1 MKIKL
6 LHDFDGVTKI
16 PNAFDFLP
24 FVKLWKGD
32 FRPND
37 SETFQFL
44 KNNNHRMISSFNTT
58 LQPVIIESESIYSIP
73 ITDNFIG
80 DIDTI
85 YIYPIRVSELF
96 TYSFNMEFKYNINLS
111 IIDCISAKSKLFID
125 KSNFYYYIE
134 YGWEGYFPQDFFH
147 KVYYD
152 LRKNNISANKVIFST
167 NTQNINKLHSKFL
180 SNFPKETHIKFT
192 HYNQCLM
199 GKLRDYNESS
209 YKDTNNTFVS
219 EEYIKNGKSRN
230 KKALILNRRLRYH
243 RLYLLS
249 NLAYDN
255 LLDDNLVSFDM
266 EMVVNVGFLESIR
279 NLKLQNRYITND
291 EFFDKTIIG
300 YNQLL
305 KLNKRT
311 LDYDSL
317 DDVIGLGYESK
328 ELYENTYFSIVTETL
343 FDDDEWF
350 VSEKT
355 FKPIIQ
361 LHPFVIVGSPHTL
374 KYLKSYGFKTF
385 DKWWDESYDEIE
397 NSNDRMLAVYDTI
410 QSLIKK
416 STDEWDII
424 YNEITETLIH
434 NKNVM
439 LSLNENNSEIN
450 KMVLNNLF
458 EIIKN
463 SDYKKDI
470 KLF

>member
-1 MKIKL
+1 
-6 LHDFDGVTKI
+6 
-16 PNAFDFLP
+16 
-24 FVKLWKGD
+24 
-32 FRPND
+32 
-37 SETFQFL
+37 
-44 KNNNHRMISSFNTT
+44 
-58 LQPVIIESESIYSIP
+58 
-73 ITDNFIG
+73 
-80 DIDTI
+80 
-85 YIYPIRVSELF
+85 
-96 TYSFNMEFKYNINLS
+96 MEFKYNINVS
-111 IIDCISAKSKLFID
+111 IVDCISSKSKLFID
-125 KSNFYYYIE
+125 KPNFYYYIE

-147 KVYYD
+147 KIYYD
-152 LRKNNISANKVIFST
+152 LRKNNIPANKVIFST

-192 HYNQCLM
+192 HYNQCLL
-199 GKLRDYNESS
+199 GKLRDYNDSS

-305 KLNKRT
+305 KLNKIT
-311 LDYDSL
+311 LDYESL

-410 QSLIKK
+410 QTLIKK
-416 STDEWDII
+416 STNEWDII

-450 KMVLNNLF
+450 KMILGNLF
-458 EIIKN
+458 EILKN